1 MQILMMLELL
11 EQLVTL
17 ETVNDP
23 KFFTPYGVE
32 AIDFGPKGRNIHGPN
47 EYGIL

>member
-1 MQILMMLELL
+1 MLELL
-11 EQLVTL
+11 EQLVAF

-23 KFFTPYGVE
+23 KFFTPYCVE
-32 AIDFGPKGRNIHGPN
+32 AIDFGPKGGNIHGPN